1 MAGDARNHQ
10 GMAENY
16 YTTRDAAKLLG
27 VSVRTVQQWVDKGD
41 LASWKT
47 TGGHRRVMRNSV
59 LRMVKEDQRIVAD
72 SIEKA
77 SVPVLIIEDDEALLK
92 LYRMQLS
99 NWSFNVTIY
108 TAPNGFEGLVM
119 LGEVAPRLL
128 ICDLRLPGVN
138 GFQIVRTLSTMQKFE
153 KLAIVVVSG
162 MAPEEITA
170 YGGVPPGV
178 ELMSKPIDF
187 KRLSEIA
194 KGLR

>member
-1 MAGDARNHQ
+1 
-10 GMAENY
+10 MAENY
-16 YTTRDAAKLLG
+16 YTTRDAANLLG
-27 VSVRTVQQWVDKGD
+27 VSVRTVQQLVDKGD